1 MCVVDGMGEPGGTWG
16 SLCELGGP
24 SGARSKESRA
34 PNVGTLFYFY
44 IYLSCIY
51 VGLRVSHR
59 VHVGVSLQELVFFSY
74 HMCASD

>member
-1 MCVVDGMGEPGGTWG
+1 MCVVDGMGEPMGTWG

-24 SGARSKESRA
+24 SGARNKESRA

-44 IYLSCIY
+44 IYLFCIY
-51 VGLRVSHR
+51 VGLSHR
-59 VHVGVSLQELVFFSY
+59 VHVGVSLQELVLSFY